1 MFRRGVST
9 ESFIVSLLAGA
20 TIAFDLDGTL
30 VDTAP
35 DLVGALNQVLGE
47 EGLAPLA
54 YETARDMVG
63 RGAKHLIEQ
72 GYAATGLPLSPDNS
86 PALVERFVAVY
97 RARIADQ
104 SRPFDGLVEALEDL
118 AHQGA
123 TLCVCTNKRTDLSI
137 ALLDALDLSKHFTAV
152 VGADAA
158 PAAKPDARHLICAIE
173 LAGGEVSRAVMVGD
187 SITDVNAAK
196 NAGVPVIVTTFGY
209 TDIPVAD
216 LGADAMINAFA
227 ELPAAVTAL
236 LRGTVR

>member
-1 MFRRGVST
+1 
-9 ESFIVSLLAGA
+9 VSLLAGA

-35 DLVGALNQVLGE
+35 DLVGALNHVLGE

-54 YETARDMVG
+54 YETARVMVG
-63 RGAKHLIEQ
+63 RGAKHMIEL
-72 GYAATGLPLSPDNS
+72 GYAATGLPLSPDLS
-86 PALVERFVAVY
+86 PTLVERFVAVY
-97 RARIADQ
+97 RTRIAAE
-104 SRPFDGLVEALEDL
+104 SRPFEGLVEALQAL
-118 AHQGA
+118 AHGGA

-173 LAGGEVSRAVMVGD
+173 RAGGEVGRALMVGD

-209 TDIPVAD
+209 TDIPVID

-227 ELPAAVTAL
+227 ELPAVATAL

>member
-1 MFRRGVST
+1 M
-9 ESFIVSLLAGA
+9 SLLAGA

-47 EGLAPLA
+47 QGLAPLD

-97 RARIADQ
+97 RARIAAQ
-104 SRPFDGLVEALEDL
+104 SRPFEGLVEALETL

-137 ALLDALDLSKHFTAV
+137 ALLDALGLSRHFTAV

-173 LAGGEVSRAVMVGD
+173 QAGGEVTRAVMVGD

-227 ELPAAVTAL
+227 ELPAAVAAI

>member
-1 MFRRGVST
+1 M
-9 ESFIVSLLAGA
+9 SLLAGA

-35 DLVGALNQVLGE
+35 DIVAALNQVLAE
-47 EGLAPLA
+47 NDLAPLP
-54 YETARDMVG
+54 YDTARVLVG

-72 GYAATGLPLSPDNS
+72 GYAATGLPLSPDVS
-86 PALVERFVAVY
+86 PALVERFVACY
-97 RARIADQ
+97 RSRIADE
-104 SRPFDGLVEALEDL
+104 SRPFEGLVETLESL

-123 TLCVCTNKRTDLSI
+123 ILCVCTNKRTDLSI

-173 LAGGEVSRAVMVGD
+173 TAGGDVGRAVMVGD
-187 SITDVNAAK
+187 SITDVGAAR
-196 NAGVPVIVTTFGY
+196 NAGVPVIVTSFGY

-216 LGADAMINAFA
+216 LGADAMIDSFS
-227 ELPAAVTAL
+227 ELVAAVETAL
-236 LRGTVR
+236 RAPSPQSVKVSQ